1 VSALLRSLP
10 GVASSLFTYSIR
22 YGRLSHLVVSIYMLS
37 ARTAHPFHFPFRHA
51 MPPQSLASLLLARQ
65 EVDSALKRLKL
76 DSVAERKRK
85 KVEEGKDTASN
96 FSASSKKVALILYV
110 LAGYVGSE
118 AAAFLWERKHKR
130 SKHVRSVV
138 GHYAAVVED
147 WFLALSDEAVG
158 QLGSVT
164 VEQGCACSRKA
175 YAFHEQWQL
184 KDWVARENA
193 TKGIAPRSEL
203 ILLRLRDLRLESG
216 RAQHSYERGGNL
228 PRSSAAKMY
237 MVRFRHRMRMK
248 LGALIVREPIEMTE
262 IRLKA

>member
-1 VSALLRSLP
+1 
-10 GVASSLFTYSIR
+10 
-22 YGRLSHLVVSIYMLS
+22 
-37 ARTAHPFHFPFRHA
+37 
-51 MPPQSLASLLLARQ
+51 MPPQSLASLLQARQ

-76 DSVAERKRK
+76 DNVSKRKRK
-85 KVEEGKDTASN
+85 KVEERNHTASS

-130 SKHVRSVV
+130 TKPVRDVV

-147 WFLALSDEAVG
+147 WFLALSDEAVEE
-158 QLGSVT
+158 LGSAT
-164 VEQGCACSRKA
+164 AERGCACSRKA
-175 YAFHEQWQL
+175 HAFHEQWQL

-216 RAQHSYERGGNL
+216 SVQPSYERGDNL
-228 PRSSAAKMY
+228 PRSSAAKMS
-237 MVRFRHRMRMK
+237 MVRFRQRMGMK
-248 LGALIVREPIEMTE
+248 IGALTVREPIEMTE
-262 IRLKA
+262 IRQKA